1 MKLQA
6 EIFRNYN
13 EHLSSCIGVYENVI
27 PRAMCVDIIKYYND
41 NVEYTTR
48 TDEEHMLIGA
58 DKPNPPR
65 PIDAV
70 QYQSLQLIG
79 DPREESK
86 NWVDVLTHIIYPYGP
101 KFERYLHSRCHDDH
115 KPYDKPMSETNKMF
129 FRSLQIQK
137 YTPTDSGYPA
147 VHIEDGPG
155 HTQKYLA
162 VILYLNDIDSHNGK
176 GGETVFPMGGRVIEP
191 EAGLLAIWPSS
202 LPFYHCGRPTK
213 IDKYII
219 TTWFEF
225 E

>member
-1 MKLQA
+1 
-6 EIFRNYN
+6 
-13 EHLSSCIGVYENVI
+13 
-27 PRAMCVDIIKYYND
+27 MCVYIIKYYTD
-41 NVEYTTR
+41 IVEYTTR

-101 KFERYLHSRCHDDH
+101 KFERHLHSRCHDDH

-137 YTPTDSGYPA
+137 YSPDDKGYPA
-147 VHIEDGPG
+147 VHIESGPE
-155 HTQKYLA
+155 HVKKYLA
-162 VILYLNDIDSHNGK
+162 VIVYLNNVEE
-176 GGETVFPMGGRVIEP
+176 GGETVFPMAGTAIEP
-191 EAGLLAIWPSS
+191 EIGAVVLFPTGI
-202 LPFYHCGRPTK
+202 PFYHCGNPSK
-213 IDKYII
+213 SDKYII
-219 TTWFEF
+219 TSWFEF
-225 E
+225 M